1 LGLKIAAEMPRF
13 FMPEEN
19 QHKESN
25 KYQGAGV
32 L

>member
-1 LGLKIAAEMPRF
+1 LGLKNAAEMPRF

-19 QHKESN
+19 QNQESN
-25 KYQGAGV
+25 KPYGAGV